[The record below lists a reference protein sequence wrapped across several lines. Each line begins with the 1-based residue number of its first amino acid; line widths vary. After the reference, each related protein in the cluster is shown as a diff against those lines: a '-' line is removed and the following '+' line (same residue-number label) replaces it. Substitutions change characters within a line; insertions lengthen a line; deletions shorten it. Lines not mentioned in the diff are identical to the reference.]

1 MRMLTCLLFS
11 CLAAAALAGEES
23 KAPMMRVGAAAV
35 DITPKPGTPMAG
47 YYRFRA
53 VEGVRDPLYAKAI
66 VLEQEGSLAAL
77 VTLDLVSTSRP
88 VVEQARELIRQ
99 QSGIAPERVL
109 ISATHTHTGPQL
121 PRDSLMDE
129 ITRANAP
136 EGLAYMKALPLWIAE
151 AVAKAKAG
159 LAPAGA
165 SAAIGKVQGIS
176 FNRRVLRDGSSQA
189 IWQPRTID
197 QAKERPAGPIDPDLG
212 LLVFERA
219 DEAKSPIAAYV
230 NFAMHP
236 TSLGGG
242 QQVSADYPGVLTRLL
257 SERNGGNL
265 VALFANGCCGNIN
278 HTDYITGTRRTT
290 EQLGTALADVASKIW
305 PQRERLTTFAPRA
318 RSAMVKLER
327 RRFSE
332 AQIDKAKEIAR
343 RMLTESL
350 GTVPMA
356 EAVCILETVA
366 KQEVPLEGEVQT
378 IALSDELA
386 IVALPGEIFVE
397 LGLAIKAVSPF
408 RYTFIAELANGSI
421 GYIPNL
427 EAYPQ
432 GNYEIVSA
440 RGEAGSG
447 ERLVEAALN
456 LLRELKTTE

>member
-1 MRMLTCLLFS
+1 ML
-11 CLAAAALAGEES
+11 
-23 KAPMMRVGAAAV
+23 RVGAAAV

-66 VLEQEGSLAAL
+66 VIEHDGSLAAL
-77 VTLDLVSTSRP
+77 VALDLVSTSRP
-88 VVEQARELIRQ
+88 VVEQARELIRR
-99 QSGIAPERVL
+99 QSGISPERVL

-129 ITRANAP
+129 IREP
-136 EGLAYMKALPLWIAE
+136 HEGLAYLKALPLWIAE
-151 AVAKAKAG
+151 AVAKAKAA

-176 FNRRVLRDGSSQA
+176 FNRRVLRDGSNLA

-236 TSLGGG
+236 TSVGGG

-290 EQLGTALADVASKIW
+290 EQLALRLDVAEKVW

-327 RRFSE
+327 RRFTE

-343 RMLTESL
+343 RMMTESL

-366 KQEVPLEGEVQT
+366 KQEVPLEVEVQT

-427 EAYPQ
+427 EAFPQ

-447 ERLVEAALN
+447 ERLVEAALS

>member
-1 MRMLTCLLFS
+1 MRLLTFLWFLCLVTATVFADETKSSNL
-11 CLAAAALAGEES
+11 
-23 KAPMMRVGAAAV
+23 RVGAAAV

-47 YYRFRA
+47 YYRYRA

-66 VLEQEGSLAAL
+66 VVEQGGGVAAL
-77 VTLDLVSTSRP
+77 VALDLSGTTRP
-88 VVEQARELIRQ
+88 VVEQARDLIRQ
-99 QSGIAPERVL
+99 QAGIEPDRVL

-121 PRDSLMDE
+121 PRGSLIDE

-136 EGLAYMKALPLWIAE
+136 EGAEYVKILPLKIAE
-151 AVAKAKAG
+151 AVSKAKAA

-165 SAAIGKVQGIS
+165 SAAVGKVQGIS
-176 FNRRVLRDGSSQA
+176 FNRRVLRNGASQA

-197 QAKERPAGPIDPDLG
+197 QATERPAGPIDPDLG
-212 LLVFERA
+212 LLVFGRA
-219 DEAKSPIAAYV
+219 DGSDSPVAAYV

-236 TSLGGG
+236 TSVGGG

-257 SERNGGNL
+257 SERHGGNM

-290 EQLGTALADVASKIW
+290 EQLGTALADVAGKAW
-305 PQRERLTTFAPRA
+305 PKREQLMTFTPRA
-318 RSAMVKLER
+318 RSEMVKLER
-327 RRFSE
+327 RRFTE
-332 AQIDKAKEIAR
+332 AEIDKAKEIAR
-343 RMLTESL
+343 RMMTESL

-366 KQEVPLEGEVQT
+366 KQEVPLEAEVQG

-397 LGLAIKAVSPF
+397 LGLAIKAASPF
-408 RYTFIAELANGSI
+408 RYTLIAELANGSI
-421 GYIPNL
+421 GYIPNR

-432 GNYEIVSA
+432 GNYEVVSA
-440 RGEAGSG
+440 RGDAGTG
-447 ERLVEAALN
+447 EKLVEVALS
-456 LLRELKTTE
+456 LLRDLKTAK